1 MSGYRWRGGDTT
13 TLLGVQS
20 SRVTI
25 SITVFSTYPKARA
38 RNHKQRQHWQKQRFI
53 VDIVFRRTAEVLQLF
68 WCVGEKM
75 FDNQNGRCSVTKVVT
90 VEKLLDCY
98 S

>member
-68 WCVGEKM
+68 GVSERKCSTIKT
-75 FDNQNGRCSVTKVVT
+75 GRCSVTKVVT